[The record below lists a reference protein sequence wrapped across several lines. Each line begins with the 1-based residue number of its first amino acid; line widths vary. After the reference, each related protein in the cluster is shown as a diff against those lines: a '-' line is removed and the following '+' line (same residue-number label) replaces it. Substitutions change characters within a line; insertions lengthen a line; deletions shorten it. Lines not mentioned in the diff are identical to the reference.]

1 MPTLTHW
8 LDAGRRRLRVMMFHG
23 VGVPSYPAEAFAR
36 QLSQLAAR
44 FDIVGIDQ
52 ALQLLH
58 SDRAPK
64 RPPMVLTFDDGLRNN
79 HRVAY
84 PLLARLNLHGV
95 FYVCPG
101 LIDQQ
106 QWLWNHE
113 ARERLGAMP
122 AAARQALAARLG
134 AAASEVLPWVEWM
147 KGLPAERCNE
157 TLRQI
162 REATPDF
169 APTAGQREAF
179 DMMSWDEL
187 QQLDPAV
194 VTVGSHT
201 VSHPILTSLQ
211 PAQLQHEIGASRQWL
226 EERLRRPVAHF
237 CYPNGANNPAAHA
250 AAAATYDTAVTTHYG
265 YVGPGDDRHLLRR
278 IGATPKPA
286 NLAWRLHR
294 RYPAAS

>member
-1 MPTLTHW
+1 MLSLTSL
-8 LDAGRRRLRVMMFHG
+8 LDVGRKRLRVMMFHG
-23 VGVPSYPAEAFAR
+23 VGVPDYPAEAFTR

-44 FDIVGIDQ
+44 FQIVGIEQ
-52 ALQLLH
+52 ALQQLH
-58 SDRAPK
+58 SDRRPA
-64 RPPMVLTFDDGLRNN
+64 RPPMVLTFDDGLCNN

-84 PLLARLNLHGV
+84 PALARLGLSAV

-101 LIDQQ
+101 LIEQR

-113 ARERLGAMP
+113 ARARLGTLP
-122 AAARQALAARLG
+122 APARQALAARLG
-134 AAASEVLPWVEWM
+134 VPAADAVPWVEWM
-147 KGLPAERCNE
+147 KGLPAERCTE
-157 TLRQI
+157 TLQHI
-162 REATPDF
+162 RAATPDF
-169 APTAGQREAF
+169 APTARQREQF
-179 DMMSWDEL
+179 DMMTWDEL

-211 PAQLQHEIGASRQWL
+211 PAQLQHEITASRQWL
-226 EERLRRPVAHF
+226 EERLRRRVAHF
-237 CYPNGANNPAAHA
+237 CYPNGVNNPAVHA

-265 YVGPGDDRHLLRR
+265 YVEPGDDRHLLRR
-278 IGATPKPA
+278 VAASPKRV